1 MFMKASDTAAT
12 KAHAPLGP
20 ETSSPMID
28 VQDLNV
34 IYPGGNHVLRHVG
47 FSLGAG
53 SICAVLGTNGCGKS
67 TLCNSLMGFQ
77 NITQG
82 RIRLM
87 GHSIRDAQ
95 RRHLVA
101 YVPQSEMIDW
111 DFPVSVYDVVMM
123 GRQGQMN
130 LLRRPMIRDE
140 VLVRESLDRV
150 DMLPYLNRQIGALSG
165 GQKKR
170 VFLARALAQ
179 KARLMVLDEPFT
191 GVDVTTEKVIL
202 RILDEERQQG
212 VGSLVVTHNLTLVP
226 EYTDHVLMLN
236 RNVIAFG
243 KTEYTFTP
251 DNLMATFGGMMAP
264 LLNLFGMT
272 SRDVTARESEEQP
285 DLFTDT
291 SPRYTSHH
299 VANTEYVKA
308 KGISTENAAF
318 VNEQHAKGS
327 DYA

>member
-1 MFMKASDTAAT
+1 MFMKASNTVSKTAHLPHGQT
-12 KAHAPLGP
+12 
-20 ETSSPMID
+20 TSPSMID
-28 VQDLNV
+28 VQDINV

-47 FSLGAG
+47 FSLAAG

-82 RIRLM
+82 RIRLL

-130 LLRRPMIRDE
+130 LLRRPSVKDE
-140 VLVRESLDRV
+140 VLVRESLERV

-236 RNVIAFG
+236 RKVIAFG
-243 KTEYTFTP
+243 KTEKTFTP

-272 SRDVTARESEEQP
+272 SQEDIARGSEGQP
-285 DLFTDT
+285 DLFADT
-291 SPRYTSHH
+291 PTQHVSHH
-299 VANTEYVKA
+299 VANAEYVQA
-308 KGISTENAAF
+308 RSAGMGDTDRM
-318 VNEQHAKGS
+318 NEQHAKGS

>member
-1 MFMKASDTAAT
+1 MKASNAVAAEVQCSPT
-12 KAHAPLGP
+12 S
-20 ETSSPMID
+20 ETSLPMID
-28 VQDLNV
+28 VQGLNV
-34 IYPGGNHVLRHVG
+34 IYSGGNHILRHVE
-47 FSLGAG
+47 FSLGTG

-82 RIRLM
+82 QIRLM
-87 GHSIRDAQ
+87 GHSIREAQ

-130 LLRRPMIRDE
+130 LLRRPSVRDE

-150 DMLPYLNRQIGALSG
+150 DMLPYLDRQIGALSG

-170 VFLARALAQ
+170 VFIARALAQ

-212 VGSLVVTHNLTLVP
+212 VGSFVVTHNLTLVP

-243 KTEYTFTP
+243 KTECTFTP
-251 DNLMATFGGMMAP
+251 DNLMTTFGGMMAP
-264 LLNLFGMT
+264 MLNMFGMT
-272 SRDVTARESEEQP
+272 SQEVRAQVTEEQP

-291 SPRYTSHH
+291 TSLRTSHN
-299 VANTEYVKA
+299 VSNMESAQGRGAGTVNANV
-308 KGISTENAAF
+308 GS
-318 VNEQHAKGS
+318 EQHAKGS